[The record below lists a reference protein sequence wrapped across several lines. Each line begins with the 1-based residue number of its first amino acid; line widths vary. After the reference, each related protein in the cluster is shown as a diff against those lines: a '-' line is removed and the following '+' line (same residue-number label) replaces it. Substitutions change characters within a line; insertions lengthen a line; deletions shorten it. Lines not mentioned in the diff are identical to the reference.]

1 MVLSVTLNP
10 CIDKTIYL
18 DRLETGAY
26 NRVKNTRIDLSG
38 KGLNVSTVLHN
49 LGEDTLCMGFNF
61 RNNGS
66 ILEQTLDRRGLE
78 RHFIYADGSIRTNI
92 KLFDQSTLVMT
103 EINEAGPVVSSS
115 AVDKLMD
122 EIDVRL
128 EHTHILVLSGSVPP
142 GVPADIYQ
150 RLIRMA
156 HKKEV
161 KTVLDTAGEP
171 FLLGVQEKPF
181 LIKPN
186 SLEFEQAFKKL
197 FKTGKG
203 PLEIA
208 RRIVEDGIPY
218 LCISMGADG
227 ALLLDR
233 EHTYRAKALPVEA
246 RGLTGAGDSMVAG
259 MCFALR
265 KRLGSEDM
273 LRYAMAAAAGSVRQ
287 EGTLLAKEQDV
298 RELLPKVE
306 IEILESA

>member
-1 MVLSVTLNP
+1 MILSVTLNP

-18 DRLETGAY
+18 DRLELGSY

-38 KGLNVSTVLHN
+38 KGLNVSTVLNH
-49 LGEDTLCMGFNF
+49 LREETLCMGLNF

-66 ILEQTLDRRGLE
+66 VLEQTMNSRGLK
-78 RHFIYADGSIRTNI
+78 HFFVYTNGSIRTNI
-92 KLFDQSTLVMT
+92 KLFDQSCQVMT
-103 EINEAGPVVSSS
+103 EVNEAGPTVSP
-115 AVDKLMD
+115 ATVDKLID

-128 EHTHILVLSGSVPP
+128 DHTHILVLSGSIPP

-156 HKKEV
+156 HKKDV
-161 KTVLDTAGEP
+161 KTILDTAGEP
-171 FLLGVQEKPF
+171 LLLGLQEKPF

-186 SLEFEQAFKKL
+186 STEFEQAFRKQLKA
-197 FKTGKG
+197 GKG

-208 RRIVEDGIPY
+208 RELVDGGIPY

-233 EHTYRAKALPVEA
+233 EHAYRAKALPVEA
-246 RGLTGAGDSMVAG
+246 KGLTGAGDSMVAG
-259 MCFALR
+259 MCYALR
-265 KRLGSEDM
+265 KRLSTEDM

-287 EGTLLAKEQDV
+287 EGTLLATGNDI
-298 RELLPKVE
+298 RELLNQVE
-306 IEILESA
+306 IQTIA

>member
-1 MVLSVTLNP
+1 MILSVTLNP

-18 DRLETGAY
+18 DRLELGSY

-38 KGLNVSTVLHN
+38 KGLNVSTVLNH
-49 LGEDTLCMGFNF
+49 LREETLCMGLNF

-66 ILEQTLDRRGLE
+66 VLEQTMNSRGLK
-78 RHFIYADGSIRTNI
+78 HFFVYTNGSIRTNI
-92 KLFDQSTLVMT
+92 KLFDQSCQVMT
-103 EINEAGPVVSSS
+103 EVNEAGPTVSP
-115 AVDKLMD
+115 ATVDKLID

-128 EHTHILVLSGSVPP
+128 DHTHILVLSGSIPP

-156 HKKEV
+156 HKKDV
-161 KTVLDTAGEP
+161 KTILDTAGEP
-171 FLLGVQEKPF
+171 LLLGLQEKPF

-186 SLEFEQAFKKL
+186 STEFEQAFRKQLKA
-197 FKTGKG
+197 GKG

-208 RRIVEDGIPY
+208 RELVDSGIPY

-233 EHTYRAKALPVEA
+233 EHAYRAKALPVEA
-246 RGLTGAGDSMVAG
+246 KGLTGAGDSMVAG
-259 MCFALR
+259 MCYALR
-265 KRLGSEDM
+265 KRLSTEDM

-287 EGTLLAKEQDV
+287 EGTLLATGNDI
-298 RELLPKVE
+298 RELLNQVE
-306 IEILESA
+306 IQTIA

>member
-1 MVLSVTLNP
+1 MILSVTLNP

-18 DRLETGAY
+18 DRLELGSY

-38 KGLNVSTVLHN
+38 KGLNVSTVLNH
-49 LGEDTLCMGFNF
+49 LREETLCMGLNF

-66 ILEQTLDRRGLE
+66 VLEQTMNSRGLK
-78 RHFIYADGSIRTNI
+78 HFFVYTNGSIRTNI
-92 KLFDQSTLVMT
+92 KLFDQSCQVMT
-103 EINEAGPVVSSS
+103 EVNEAGPTVSP
-115 AVDKLMD
+115 ATVDKLID

-128 EHTHILVLSGSVPP
+128 DHTHILVLSGSIPP

-156 HKKEV
+156 HKKDV
-161 KTVLDTAGEP
+161 KTILDTAGEP
-171 FLLGVQEKPF
+171 LLLGLQEKPF

-186 SLEFEQAFKKL
+186 STEFEQAFRKQL
-197 FKTGKG
+197 KTGKG

-208 RRIVEDGIPY
+208 RELVDGGIPY

-233 EHTYRAKALPVEA
+233 EHAYRAKALPVEA
-246 RGLTGAGDSMVAG
+246 KGLTGAGDSMVAG
-259 MCFALR
+259 MCYALR
-265 KRLGSEDM
+265 KRLSTEDM

-287 EGTLLAKEQDV
+287 EGTLLATGNDI
-298 RELLPKVE
+298 RELLNQVE
-306 IEILESA
+306 IQTIA